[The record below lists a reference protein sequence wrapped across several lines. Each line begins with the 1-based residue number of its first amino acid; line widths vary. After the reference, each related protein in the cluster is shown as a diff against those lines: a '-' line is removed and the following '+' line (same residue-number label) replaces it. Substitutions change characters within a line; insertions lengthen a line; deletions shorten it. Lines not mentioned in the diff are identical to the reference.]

1 MPAGIHSTGPLR
13 PTGLRPVTRRPSM
26 PSSLQETTTND
37 GSPRKSVSFEPEKV
51 AQQAAHTIVHVVT
64 LFGLSK
70 TGASK

>member
-1 MPAGIHSTGPLR
+1 MPAGIHSTGMLR
-13 PTGLRPVTRRPSM
+13 PAGLRPVTRRPSM
-26 PSSLQETTTND
+26 PSTLQETTTND

-51 AQQAAHTIVHVVT
+51 AQQAAQHVVT